1 MTIKQ
6 QGGIFGRNPTFN
18 NVEVDGKLN
27 GGDLRGDSL
36 GVGVDSLSYQA
47 EFAKAGSPSYIMVN
61 TTGAS
66 ASGLLIG
73 AEGTLNAIYSGTGPG
88 NLAGKP
94 LFLYQG
100 FTHVCNTTAAGN
112 LAFPSG
118 QGIDFSATAGT
129 GTSELFDDYEE
140 GTWTA
145 TVGCTDN
152 ATTTTTVTGY
162 YTKIGRQV
170 TVGFRNMNDI
180 VTTGLSG
187 FFTITLPFAVNSGS
201 TFGAA
206 GSSVWDRLNYPA
218 GYTHIHPTVS
228 SSGTTM
234 LFTFVG
240 TGIGDGLLGAT
251 VPSSGT
257 TDIATLTLTYFTD

>member
-6 QGGIFGRNPTFN
+6 QGGVFGRNPTFN
-18 NVEVDGKLN
+18 NVEVDGKLS

-61 TTGAS
+61 TTGGS
-66 ASGLLIG
+66 ASGLFIG

-100 FTHVCNTTAAGN
+100 FTLVCNTTAAGN

-140 GTWTA
+140 GTWTPSVIGA
-145 TVGCTDN
+145 TSGSMSFGNVLLARYTKVGRIVSITLYMTGGDFAAHTVSGNVLIQGLPYTAASVGAGVISVAYCNLTTADEADITLSGYVD
-152 ATTTTTVTGY
+152 ATSLRLLKGSSTSAVTGA
-162 YTKIGRQV
+162 
-170 TVGFRNMNDI
+170 D
-180 VTTGLSG
+180 L
-187 FFTITLPFAVNSGS
+187 L
-201 TFGAA
+201 
-206 GSSVWDRLNYPA
+206 
-218 GYTHIHPTVS
+218 
-228 SSGTTM
+228 SSGTNGAIM
-234 LFTFVG
+234 LSIVYE
-240 TGIGDGLLGAT
+240 TGA
-251 VPSSGT
+251 
-257 TDIATLTLTYFTD
+257 

>member
-6 QGGIFGRNPTFN
+6 QGGVFGRNPTFN
-18 NVEVDGKLN
+18 NVEVDGKLS

-61 TTGAS
+61 TTGGS

-100 FTHVCNTTAAGN
+100 FTLVCNTTAAGN

-140 GTWTA
+140 GTWTPEITGTSTA
-145 TVGCTDN
+145 GTIAYN
-152 ATTTTTVTGY
+152 AQHGY
-162 YTKIGRQV
+162 YTKIGRLVQV
-170 TVGFRNMNDI
+170 EFYVQWNSGTGTGNLQI
-180 VTTGLSG
+180 TGLP
-187 FFTITLPFAVNSGS
+187 FTAGNNLTQPGLAIGDIENVALTAANVATLAVASNSTGINLRQVP
-201 TFGAA
+201 TGGG
-206 GSSVWDRLNYPA
+206 GSSPVPYDA
-218 GYTHIHPTVS
+218 GGYIKA
-228 SSGTTM
+228 SG
-234 LFTFVG
+234 VYS
-240 TGIGDGLLGAT
+240 
-251 VPSSGT
+251 V
-257 TDIATLTLTYFTD
+257 

>member
-6 QGGIFGRNPTFN
+6 QGGVFGRNPTFN

-36 GVGVDSLSYQA
+36 GIGVDSLTYQA
-47 EFAKAGSPSYIMVN
+47 EFAKAGSPSYMMVN
-61 TTGAS
+61 TTGGS

-100 FTHVCNTTAAGN
+100 FTLVCNTTAAGN

-140 GTWTA
+140 GTWTPVDA
-145 TVGCTDN
+145 SGTLGAALAFAVGN
-152 ATTTTTVTGY
+152 Y
-162 YTKIGRQV
+162 SKIGRMV
-170 TVGFRNMNDI
+170 FASFM
-180 VTTGLSG
+180 
-187 FFTITLPFAVNSGS
+187 ITYPASANTNTASIGGLPFSSMTGNQTSGS
-201 TFGAA
+201 AIAYTDFGSFISVLNSA
-206 GSSVWDRLNYPA
+206 GGSTMLLGNASGAFLTNANMSGKIIR
-218 GYTHIHPTVS
+218 GTVS
-228 SSGTTM
+228 YMT
-234 LFTFVG
+234 
-240 TGIGDGLLGAT
+240 A
-251 VPSSGT
+251 
-257 TDIATLTLTYFTD
+257 

>member
-6 QGGIFGRNPTFN
+6 QGGVFGRNPTFN
-18 NVEVDGKLN
+18 NVEVDGKLS

-61 TTGAS
+61 TTGGS

-100 FTHVCNTTAAGN
+100 FTLVCNTTAAGN

-140 GTWTA
+140 GTWTPTIVGQSSGGTGTYTSQSGGYRKVGGMVQAWFQVGISAHTGAGVIDIEGFPFTSANDGLAQVGTAA
-145 TVGCTDN
+145 TLDMTYTAAGVPIVRMTANSAKANLQTIADGANWTSQSLATD
-152 ATTTTTVTGY
+152 TV
-162 YTKIGRQV
+162 
-170 TVGFRNMNDI
+170 
-180 VTTGLSG
+180 
-187 FFTITLPFAVNSGS
+187 FTIYGS
-201 TFGAA
+201 ICYKTA
-206 GSSVWDRLNYPA
+206 
-218 GYTHIHPTVS
+218 
-228 SSGTTM
+228 
-234 LFTFVG
+234 
-240 TGIGDGLLGAT
+240 
-251 VPSSGT
+251 
-257 TDIATLTLTYFTD
+257 